1 MVIMGIED
9 IKKRILTDA
18 TKKKEEILAEAR
30 KKAQEIQKEGEITA
44 QKQKESIIDKAEN
57 EATQEHHTRLT
68 MEKLEARKQ
77 QLEEKQKV
85 IDTVFERSLEILS
98 TYPEYTTLMESM
110 ILDAATGGEQL
121 ILSPKDYADL
131 GERVL
136 KRVNQKLDREISLA
150 DETHEMTGGFILRT
164 PEMEINESFEEK
176 IRALRDEM
184 EAEVART
191 LFEG

>member
-1 MVIMGIED
+1 MGIED

>member
-18 TKKKEEILAEAR
+18 TKKKEKILAEAR
-30 KKAQEIQKEGEITA
+30 EKAQEIQKEGEGTA
-44 QKQKESIIDKAEN
+44 QKQKESIIDKARN
-57 EATQEHHTRLT
+57 EATQKHHTRLT

-77 QLEEKQKV
+77 QLEEKQKA
-85 IDTVFERSLEILS
+85 IDTVFERSLKILS
-98 TYPEYTTLMESM
+98 KYSEYTTLLESM
-110 ILDAATGGEQL
+110 ILDVASGGEQL
-121 ILSPKDYADL
+121 ILSPKDHADL
-131 GERVL
+131 GESFL
-136 KRVNQKLDREISLA
+136 KRVNQKLEGEISLA

-184 EAEVART
+184 EAEVARK